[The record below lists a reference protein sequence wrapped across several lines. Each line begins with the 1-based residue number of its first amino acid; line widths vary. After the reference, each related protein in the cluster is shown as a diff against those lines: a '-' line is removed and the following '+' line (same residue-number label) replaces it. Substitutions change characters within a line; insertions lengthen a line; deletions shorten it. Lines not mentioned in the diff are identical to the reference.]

1 MLDSKFIHLRTH
13 SSYSLAEGAI
23 KMNKLVDFAKQN
35 NMPAIALTDT
45 NNMFGALEFSSL
57 SSSSGIQPIH
67 GLQLSITPA
76 DADNYTVN
84 CTPDVIVLLAK
95 NEIGYMNLMEI
106 ISNTYI
112 NNSNTL
118 VQSTIEEIAKLSDGL
133 ICLTG
138 GDEGSANRLFSIGQD
153 DKAIE
158 YLDKLHKIFSDRLY
172 IELNRYNG
180 YDVNIENK
188 MLDYAF
194 SKNIPI
200 VATNNVFMLGADMAS
215 AHDALLCIS
224 QGLVVGQSERRKTN
238 PDLYFKS
245 ADEMNKLFSDLP
257 EAITNTLEIAKRC
270 YYKANFIKPLLPEY
284 PYLDGRSEKVALYD
298 LTKSGLNK
306 RLQSFVISELMD
318 KKTKSEITKKYMDR
332 MEYELKIIND
342 MGFDGYFLIVADF
355 IGWTKKND
363 IPVGPGRGSGAGSI
377 VAWAL
382 NITNL
387 DPIRFGLLFE
397 RFLNPERVS
406 MPDFDIDFCQDR
418 REEVISYVQKQ
429 YGRDKVAQII
439 TFGKLQAR
447 AVVRDVG
454 RVLSVPYGQ
463 VDRICK
469 LIPNNPAKPV
479 TLEQALKSELAL
491 QQEVEQDPTVEHL
504 VNLALKLEGLYR
516 HASTHAAGVV
526 IGDRPLHKLVPLY
539 QDPKSDMPAT
549 QFNMKFVE
557 QAGLVKFDFLG
568 LKTLTIVQMA
578 VDLINKN
585 RKNDKKINIDEIE
598 IDDAQAYE
606 LMAKGN
612 TVGVFQL
619 ESQGMRKVLMQMKPD
634 RLEDIIAVVSLYRPG
649 PMDNIPTYVACKHG
663 EKQPNYLHPI
673 LESVLK
679 ETFGIP
685 VYQEQ
690 VMQMA
695 QNLAGYTLAGADL
708 LRRAMGKK
716 IQSEMDKQR
725 QIFKDG
731 AKNHNQVDEK
741 LSDEIFDQIN
751 AFAGYGFNKSHAA
764 AYALIAYQ
772 TAWLKA
778 KYPTEFMCALM
789 TYDIHNTDKLSV
801 YKEDLELNDIKLLLP
816 DVNNSFDK
824 FSVENFEGKPAIRY
838 SLSGLKNIGEGAVS
852 DIVKSRNNKPFT
864 DIYDFFVRVPYQSL
878 NKRMVENLIV
888 SGAFDSLYKNRK
900 ELLNN
905 VEELL
910 KYSQSVQQEQNSP
923 QDNLFGS
930 KDVEM
935 SKPRLEQSADFSAL
949 EKINEEYKAVGF
961 YLSAHPLSM
970 YKDKWSR
977 LGVVQFGDILKNKVR
992 GDSVRL
998 AGVVM
1003 STRFIKTQKGKSM
1016 AIVDMADASSSYSVL
1031 FFEEAIQ
1038 RVRSH
1043 LKTGEF
1049 VVVNCSKS
1057 VRDNNGDK
1065 DVRLIGNVMNSLDN
1079 ELAMT
1084 ADGLQIYLSNS
1095 KSIQQL
1101 KEIID
1106 GCEKGMG
1113 IINLIL
1119 DNSDCIVEMR
1129 LKGRYKINKK
1139 IIDSINS
1146 CENINEV
1153 QQI

>member
-1 MLDSKFIHLRTH
+1 
-13 SSYSLAEGAI
+13 
-23 KMNKLVDFAKQN
+23 
-35 NMPAIALTDT
+35 
-45 NNMFGALEFSSL
+45 
-57 SSSSGIQPIH
+57 
-67 GLQLSITPA
+67 
-76 DADNYTVN
+76 
-84 CTPDVIVLLAK
+84 
-95 NEIGYMNLMEI
+95 
-106 ISNTYI
+106 
-112 NNSNTL
+112 
-118 VQSTIEEIAKLSDGL
+118 
-133 ICLTG
+133 
-138 GDEGSANRLFSIGQD
+138 
-153 DKAIE
+153 
-158 YLDKLHKIFSDRLY
+158 
-172 IELNRYNG
+172 
-180 YDVNIENK
+180 
-188 MLDYAF
+188 
-194 SKNIPI
+194 
-200 VATNNVFMLGADMAS
+200 
-215 AHDALLCIS
+215 
-224 QGLVVGQSERRKTN
+224 
-238 PDLYFKS
+238 
-245 ADEMNKLFSDLP
+245 
-257 EAITNTLEIAKRC
+257 
-270 YYKANFIKPLLPEY
+270 
-284 PYLDGRSEKVALYD
+284 
-298 LTKSGLNK
+298 
-306 RLQSFVISELMD
+306 
-318 KKTKSEITKKYMDR
+318 
-332 MEYELKIIND
+332 
-342 MGFDGYFLIVADF
+342 
-355 IGWTKKND
+355 
-363 IPVGPGRGSGAGSI
+363 
-377 VAWAL
+377 
-382 NITNL
+382 
-387 DPIRFGLLFE
+387 
-397 RFLNPERVS
+397 

-463 VDRICK
+463 VNRICK

-479 TLEQALKSELAL
+479 TLEQALKSEALL
-491 QQEVEQDPTVEHL
+491 QQEIEQDPTIEHL
-504 VNLALKLEGLYR
+504 INLALKLEGLYR

-539 QDPKSDMPAT
+539 QDSKSNMPAT

-568 LKTLTIVQMA
+568 LKTLTIIQMA
-578 VDLINKN
+578 VNLANN
-585 RKNDKKINIDEIE
+585 RNKNDKKINIDDIE
-598 IDDAQAYE
+598 LDDAESYK

-663 EKQPNYLHPI
+663 KKQPKYLHPI
-673 LESVLK
+673 LEPVLK

-731 AKNHNQVDEK
+731 SKKHNQVDEK

-789 TYDIHNTDKLSV
+789 TYDIHNTDKLAI
-801 YKEDLELNDIKLLLP
+801 YKEDLELNNIELLLP
-816 DVNNSFDK
+816 DVNKSFDK
-824 FSVENFEGKPAIRY
+824 FSVEEFEGKSAIRY
-838 SLSGLKNIGEGAVS
+838 SLSGLKNVGEGAVF
-852 DIVKSRNNKPFT
+852 DIVRSRGDKTFT

-878 NKRMVENLIV
+878 NKRMVENLVV
-888 SGAFDSLYKNRK
+888 SGAFDSLHKNRK

-905 VEELL
+905 VEVLL

-923 QDNLFGS
+923 QDNLFGNN
-930 KDVEM
+930 DVEM
-935 SKPRLEQSADFSAL
+935 SQPKLKQSSDFCTL
-949 EKINEEYKAVGF
+949 EKLNEEYKAIGF
-961 YLSAHPLSM
+961 YLSAHPLSI
-970 YKDKWSR
+970 YKNKWSR
-977 LGVVQFGDILKNKVR
+977 LGVVQFDDILKNKVR

-1003 STRFIKTQKGKSM
+1003 STRFIKTQKGKPM
-1016 AIVDMADASSSYSVL
+1016 VIVDMTDASSSYSVL
-1031 FFEEAIQ
+1031 FFDEVIE

-1043 LKTGEF
+1043 LKIGEF

-1057 VRDNNGDK
+1057 VRGDSGEK
-1065 DVRLIGNVMNSLDN
+1065 NIRLIGNVMSSLDS
-1079 ELAMT
+1079 ELAL
-1084 ADGLQIYLSNS
+1084 ASDGLQIYINNS
-1095 KSIQQL
+1095 KSLQDL
-1101 KEIID
+1101 KEIINT
-1106 GCEKGMG
+1106 CEKGMG
-1113 IINLIL
+1113 LINLIL
-1119 DNSDCIVEMR
+1119 DNSDGIIEIQ

-1139 IIDSINS
+1139 IIDSIKS
-1146 CENINEV
+1146 CKNINEV

>member
-1 MLDSKFIHLRTH
+1 
-13 SSYSLAEGAI
+13 
-23 KMNKLVDFAKQN
+23 MNELVDFTKQN

-45 NNMFGALEFSSL
+45 NNMFGALEFSSI

-84 CTPDVIVLLAK
+84 YTPDVIVLLVK

-158 YLDKLHKIFSDRLY
+158 YLNKLHQIFSDRLY

-180 YDVNIENK
+180 YDVNIEDK

-200 VATNNVFMLGADMAS
+200 VATNNVFMLDADMAS

-238 PDLYFKS
+238 PDFYFKS

-257 EAITNTLEIAKRC
+257 EAISNTLEIAKRC

-284 PYLDGRSEKVALYD
+284 PYLDGRSEKIALYD

-306 RLQSFVISELMD
+306 RLQSFVISEFMD
-318 KKTKSEITKKYMDR
+318 KKTKSETIKKYMGR

-355 IGWTKKND
+355 IGWTKKNN

-469 LIPNNPAKPV
+469 LIPNNPAKPA
-479 TLEQALKSELAL
+479 TLEQALKSELPL

-539 QDPKSDMPAT
+539 QDSKSDMPAT

-585 RKNDKKINIDEIE
+585 NKNNKKINIDEIE

-619 ESQGMRKVLMQMKPD
+619 ESQGMRKVLMQMRPD

-663 EKQPNYLHPI
+663 EKQPKYLHPI
-673 LESVLK
+673 LEPVLK

-778 KYPTEFMCALM
+778 KYTTEFMCALM

-838 SLSGLKNIGEGAVS
+838 SLSGLKNIGEGAVF

-864 DIYDFFVRVPYQSL
+864 DIYDFFVRVPYQSM
-878 NKRMVENLIV
+878 NKRMIENLII
-888 SGAFDSLYKNRK
+888 SGAFDSLHKNRK

-935 SKPRLEQSADFSAL
+935 SKPRLEQSADFSEL
-949 EKINEEYKAVGF
+949 EKLNEEYKAVGF

-998 AGVVM
+998 AGVVV
-1003 STRFIKTQKGKSM
+1003 STRFLKTQKGKSM

-1101 KEIID
+1101 KEIIN

>member
-1 MLDSKFIHLRTH
+1 
-13 SSYSLAEGAI
+13 
-23 KMNKLVDFAKQN
+23 MNKLVEFVKQN

-45 NNMFGALEFSSL
+45 NNMFGALEFSSCA
-57 SSSSGIQPIH
+57 SSLGIQPIQ
-67 GLQLSITPA
+67 GLQLSITPV
-76 DADNYTVN
+76 DIDNYRINYNT
-84 CTPDVIVLLAK
+84 DIIVLLAK
-95 NEIGYMNLMEI
+95 DETGYMNLMEI
-106 ISNTYI
+106 ISNAYV
-112 NNSNTL
+112 NNSSSF
-118 VQSTIEEIAKLSDGL
+118 VQSTIDEIAKLSDGL

-138 GDEGSANRLFSIGQD
+138 GDEGTANRLFSIGQD
-153 DKAIE
+153 DKAIK
-158 YLDKLHKIFSDRLY
+158 YLNKLHQIFSDRLY
-172 IELNRYNG
+172 IELNRYDG
-180 YDVNIENK
+180 YDVNVESK

-200 VATNNVFMLGADMAS
+200 VATNNIFMLDVDMVS

-238 PDLYFKS
+238 PDFYFKS

-257 EAITNTLEIAKRC
+257 EAINNTVEIAKRC
-270 YYKANFIKPLLPEY
+270 YYKANFIEPLLPEY

-298 LTKSGLNK
+298 LTKSGLKK
-306 RLQSFVISELMD
+306 RLQSFVIDDAMD
-318 KKTKSEITKKYMDR
+318 ENTKSEITNLYMDR
-332 MEYELKIIND
+332 MEYELKTIND

-355 IGWTKKND
+355 IGWTKNNN

-387 DPIRFGLLFE
+387 NPIRFGLLFE

-463 VDRICK
+463 VNRICK

-479 TLEQALKSELAL
+479 TLEQALKSEALL
-491 QQEVEQDPTVEHL
+491 QQEIEQDPTIEHL
-504 VNLALKLEGLYR
+504 INLALKLEGLYR

-539 QDPKSDMPAT
+539 QDSKSNMPAT

-568 LKTLTIVQMA
+568 LKTLTIIQMA
-578 VDLINKN
+578 VNLANN
-585 RKNDKKINIDEIE
+585 RNKNDKKINIDDIE
-598 IDDAQAYE
+598 LDDAESYK

-663 EKQPNYLHPI
+663 KKQPKYLHPI
-673 LESVLK
+673 LEPVLK

-731 AKNHNQVDEK
+731 SKKHNQVDEK

-789 TYDIHNTDKLSV
+789 TYDIHNTDKLAI
-801 YKEDLELNDIKLLLP
+801 YKEDLELNNIELLLP
-816 DVNNSFDK
+816 DVNKSFDK
-824 FSVENFEGKPAIRY
+824 FSVEEFEGKSAIRY
-838 SLSGLKNIGEGAVS
+838 SLSGLKNVGEGAVF
-852 DIVKSRNNKPFT
+852 DIVRSRGDKTFT

-878 NKRMVENLIV
+878 NKRMVENLVV
-888 SGAFDSLYKNRK
+888 SGAFDSLHKNRK

-923 QDNLFGS
+923 QDNLFGNN
-930 KDVEM
+930 DVEM
-935 SKPRLEQSADFSAL
+935 SQPKLKQSSDFCTL
-949 EKINEEYKAVGF
+949 EKLNEEYKAIGF
-961 YLSAHPLSM
+961 YLSAHPLSI
-970 YKDKWSR
+970 YKNKWSR
-977 LGVVQFGDILKNKVR
+977 LGVVQFDDILKNKVR

-1003 STRFIKTQKGKSM
+1003 STRFIKTQKGKPM
-1016 AIVDMADASSSYSVL
+1016 VIVDMTDASSSYSVL
-1031 FFEEAIQ
+1031 FFDEVIE

-1043 LKTGEF
+1043 LKIGEF

-1057 VRDNNGDK
+1057 VRGDSGEK
-1065 DVRLIGNVMNSLDN
+1065 DIRLIGNVMSSLDS
-1079 ELAMT
+1079 ELAL
-1084 ADGLQIYLSNS
+1084 ASDVLQIYINNF
-1095 KSIQQL
+1095 KSLQDL
-1101 KEIID
+1101 KEIINT
-1106 GCEKGMG
+1106 CEKGMG
-1113 IINLIL
+1113 LINLIL
-1119 DNSDCIVEMR
+1119 DNSDGIIEMQ

-1139 IIDSINS
+1139 IIDSIKS
-1146 CENINEV
+1146 CKNINEV